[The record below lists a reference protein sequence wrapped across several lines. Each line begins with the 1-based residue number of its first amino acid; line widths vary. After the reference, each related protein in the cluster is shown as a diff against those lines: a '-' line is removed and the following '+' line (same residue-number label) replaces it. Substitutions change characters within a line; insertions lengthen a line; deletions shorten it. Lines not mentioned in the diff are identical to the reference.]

1 MSAPTPTAKKS
12 KRTRPARRPRTG
24 ETRSVTYRAYP
35 TAHQVRGFDELLMWQ
50 RRLYNAA
57 LEERRGA
64 WKLEGRSVTKFDQYG
79 QLSGE
84 RGDGWEWLERFGVG
98 VCRGTLTRLDEAFSH
113 FFRRVKAG
121 DTPGFPRFQGEGRF
135 DSVQW
140 EGMKGWKLTRAGDG
154 TYGRLYVQGVGH
166 VKVKLHRWFATPA
179 EGGTA
184 EPRKIVVRRRGV
196 GRRQRW
202 EVTVFWRG
210 VQVARPNPTGR
221 KAGVDVGVAV
231 LAAVATAEPDGKDG
245 GVELVPNPKHL
256 TTKLAELEAAQQ
268 ALASCK
274 KTGRRDGAGRRNK
287 AKARVTRL
295 HRQVRDARKD
305 HNHQLSR
312 RLVDSFDEVFFEDL
326 TIANMTRS
334 AAGTLEAP
342 GSNVAAKS
350 GLNRSILDAGWGQL
364 VSFTIYKAA
373 SAGRVVSKVK
383 AAHTSQTCASCGYT
397 DAASRVTRDHFCCTA
412 CGHVDHADA
421 YAARV
426 VLAVGEGRLTVKPP
440 RKRRQQKKNTRPGSG
455 HPPVTAG
462 RDAA

>member
-1 MSAPTPTAKKS
+1 MAPPTTTAK
-12 KRTRPARRPRTG
+12 KRTRPARRPGVG
-24 ETRSVTYRAYP
+24 ETRAATYRAYP
-35 TAHQVRGFDELLMWQ
+35 AAKQVQGFDELFMWQ

-79 QLSGE
+79 QLSGD
-84 RGDGWEWLERFGVG
+84 RGEGWEWLERFGIG
-98 VCRGTLTRLDEAFSH
+98 VCRGTLTRLDEAFTH
-113 FFRRVKAG
+113 FFRRVKNG
-121 DTPGFPRFQGEGRF
+121 ETPGFPRFQGEGRF

-140 EGMKGWKLTRAGDG
+140 EGTTGWKLTRTGGG

-166 VKVKLHRWFATPA
+166 VKVKLHRWYATVA

-184 EPRKIVVRRRGV
+184 EPRKIVVRRRGH
-196 GRRQRW
+196 GRNERW

-221 KAGVDVGVAV
+221 RAGVDVGVAV
-231 LAAVATAEPDGKDG
+231 LAAVASTNTDGSDG
-245 GVELVPNPKHL
+245 GVELVENPRHL
-256 TTKLAELEAAQQ
+256 TRKLAELERAQQ
-268 ALASCK
+268 ALAACK
-274 KTGRRDGAGRRNK
+274 KTGRRDGTGRRNK

-295 HRQVRDARKD
+295 HRQVANARKD

-312 RLVDSFDEVFFEDL
+312 RLVDSFDEIFFEDL
-326 TIANMTRS
+326 AIANMTRS
-334 AAGTLEAP
+334 ASGTVESP
-342 GSNVAAKS
+342 GSNVSAKS

-364 VSFTIYKAA
+364 VSFTTYKAA

-383 AAHTSQTCASCGYT
+383 AAHTSQTCAQCVHT

-412 CGHVDHADA
+412 CGHTDHADA
-421 YAARV
+421 NAARV
-426 VLAVGEGRLTVKPP
+426 VLAVGEGRLTIKPP
-440 RKRRQQKKNTRPGSG
+440 RKRRQQKKQSRPGSG

>member
-1 MSAPTPTAKKS
+1 MTAATTK
-12 KRTRPARRPRTG
+12 KRTRPARKPKVG
-24 ETRSVTYRAYP
+24 EDRAATYRAYP
-35 TAHQVRGFDELLMWQ
+35 TTNQVRGLDELLMWQ

-64 WKLEGRSVTKFDQYG
+64 WKLERRSVTKFDQYK
-79 QLSGE
+79 QLTGE
-84 RGDGWEWLERFGVG
+84 RGEGWEWLERFGVG
-98 VCRGTLTRLDEAFSH
+98 VCRGTLTRLDEAFGH

-140 EGMKGWKLTRAGDG
+140 EGTTGWKLTRTGDG
-154 TYGRLYVQGVGH
+154 TYGRLYIQGVGH
-166 VKVKLHRWFATPA
+166 IKVKLHRWYATPD

-184 EPRKIVVRRRGV
+184 EPRKIVVRRRGH
-196 GRRQRW
+196 GRSQRW

-210 VQVARPNPTGR
+210 VQVERPNPTGR

-231 LAAVATAEPDGKDG
+231 LAAVAAHETGGSDG
-245 GVELVPNPKHL
+245 GVELVENPRHL
-256 TTKLAELEAAQQ
+256 TAKLAQLERAQQ
-268 ALASCK
+268 ALAACR

-295 HRQVRDARKD
+295 HRQVRDARRD
-305 HNHQLSR
+305 FNHQLSR
-312 RLVDSFDEVFFEDL
+312 RLVDSFDEIFFEDL
-326 TIANMTRS
+326 AITNMTRS
-334 AAGTLEAP
+334 AAGTLESP
-342 GSNVAAKS
+342 GANVAAKA

-364 VSFTIYKAA
+364 VSNTSYKAA
-373 SAGRVVSKVK
+373 SAGRTVSKVK
-383 AAHTSQTCASCGYT
+383 APYTSQTCAECGHT
-397 DAASRVTRDHFCCTA
+397 DPANRVNRDHFCCTA

-421 YAARV
+421 NAARV
-426 VLAVGEGRLTVKPP
+426 VLAVGDGRLQIAAP
-440 RKRRQQKKNTRPGSG
+440 RKRRQKNTRPGSG